1 MPGMPLRRPVTL
13 LLAAL
18 CAVLLVAPLSAKGL
32 EGLKIGVV
40 NVNQALN
47 ESSAG
52 ERSKNILL
60 ASKSQLESELK
71 SKEDELKK
79 KRDELQNSLM
89 LTKEARDARERELRE
104 QERQLRK
111 DVQDA
116 QRELQD
122 KERKLTE
129 SIFVELRT
137 VIDAIAKEGQYDLI
151 VEQNAAN
158 VILYSKTR
166 FEDLTDKV
174 IERYN
179 KFSTSK

>member
-18 CAVLLVAPLSAKGL
+18 CAVLLAAPLSAKGL

-60 ASKSQLESELK
+60 ASKSQLENELK
-71 SKEDELKK
+71 AKEEDLKK
-79 KRDELQNSLM
+79 KRDELQNNIM
-89 LTKEARDARERELRE
+89 LTKEARDNRERDLQAQENQLRQDVQNAQRDL
-104 QERQLRK
+104 QER
-111 DVQDA
+111 
-116 QRELQD
+116 
-122 KERKLTE
+122 ERKLTE
-129 SIFVELRT
+129 SIFIELRT
-137 VIDAIAKEGQYDLI
+137 VIDAIGKEEKYDVIL
-151 VEQNAAN
+151 EQNAAN
-158 VILYSKTR
+158 VILFSSQK
-166 FEDLTDKV
+166 FDDLTHRV

-179 KFSTSK
+179 KFSKPK

>member
-1 MPGMPLRRPVTL
+1 MHGMPLRRPVTL

-60 ASKSQLESELK
+60 ASKSQLENELK
-71 SKEDELKK
+71 AKEEDLKK
-79 KRDELQNSLM
+79 KRDELQNNIM
-89 LTKEARDARERELRE
+89 LTKEARDSRERDLQAQEHQLRLDVQNAQRDL
-104 QERQLRK
+104 QER
-111 DVQDA
+111 
-116 QRELQD
+116 
-122 KERKLTE
+122 ERKLTE
-129 SIFVELRT
+129 SIFIELRT
-137 VIDAIAKEGQYDLI
+137 VIDAIGKEEQYDVIL
-151 VEQNAAN
+151 EQNAAN
-158 VILYSKTR
+158 VILFSSQK
-166 FEDLTDKV
+166 FDDLTNRV

-179 KFSTSK
+179 KFSKPK